1 MARYGERTRLISSDS
16 TQKNIGA
23 WFGQAPP
30 VIPTVDLL
38 IIAGGG
44 SGSYGSYAGAGGGA
58 GGYLEYAS
66 QVLETGASYTV
77 TVGAGGSA
85 PGGNAIGN
93 NGNNSVFGSL
103 SAAIAGGGA
112 GGGTSGAANNGRA
125 GGSGGGGATN
135 DTSGGGVTVGGAGTA
150 GPPRQGYNGGG
161 NGNFTAAPYPSGG
174 GGGAGGVGAT
184 ASGASTSGNGGIGT
198 YTTFGNDIGLATTS
212 GQLSGGNYYYAGGG
226 GGANHL
232 SGTSGTGGLGGGGN
246 GGQYNSS
253 AGVSGTANTGG
264 GGGSG
269 TNNTTAGA
277 GGSGLVVAR
286 YLGDP
291 KAYGGTITS
300 SGGYTYHKF
309 TSSSLFY
316 NSRSLPVGGAS
327 LWLDASDAAT
337 LSLSGSNVNG
347 WLDKSGNIHLFS
359 APSGKEPL
367 YVTNLQNGLPGIRFF
382 PSSAVKY
389 LTNTSLGN
397 WSATPF
403 TAFFVFNSSS
413 SGANYP
419 ALLGRNTLGA
429 FQMGG
434 NNAGPSALSISK
446 IGSATQNSSLLYTG
460 TTADVGVY
468 KATAASSTSVT
479 VQTYKNGTAASATVT
494 QGSLTSTG
502 DKNTIGASV
511 DGTGDSMAPLAYLCE
526 IILYTSA
533 LSDTDRNSVENY
545 LKAKWGTP

>member
-23 WFGQAPP
+23 WFGQAPV
-30 VIPTVDLL
+30 VIATTDIL

-44 SGSYGSYAGAGGGA
+44 SGSSGSYAGGGGGA
-58 GGYLEYAS
+58 GGYLEYMS
-66 QVLETGASYTV
+66 QALETGASYTV
-77 TVGAGGSA
+77 TVGAGGSV
-85 PGGNAIGN
+85 PSNLAIGN
-93 NGNNSVFGSL
+93 NGNNSSFGTL

-112 GGGTSGAANNGRA
+112 GGGASGSANNGRA

-135 DTSGGGVTVGGAGTA
+135 DTSGGGTTVGGAGTV

-161 NGNFTAAPYPSGG
+161 NGTFTAAPYPSGG
-174 GGGAGGVGAT
+174 GGGAGGVGGT
-184 ASGASTSGNGGIGT
+184 APNSTTSGNGGVGT
-198 YTTFGNDIGLATTS
+198 YTTLGNEIGLATTS
-212 GQLSGGNYYYAGGG
+212 GQLSSGNYYYAGGG
-226 GGANHL
+226 AGGNHNG
-232 SGTSGTGGLGGGGN
+232 GTSGTGGLGGGGN
-246 GGQYNSS
+246 GGVYNTS

-269 TNNTTAGA
+269 TLNTLAGA
-277 GGSGLVVAR
+277 GGSGLIVAK

-291 KAYGGTITS
+291 RAYGGTITS

-309 TSSSLFY
+309 TSSSVFY

-327 LWLDASDAAT
+327 LWLDASDAT
-337 LSLSGSNVNG
+337 TVTLSGSNVTA
-347 WLDKSGNIHLFS
+347 WSDKSGNTHNFT

-367 YVTNLQNGLPGIRFF
+367 YVTNSQNGLPGIKFF

-389 LTNTSLGN
+389 LTNTSLSN

-413 SGANYP
+413 SAGNYP
-419 ALLGRNTLGA
+419 ALLGRNTLGG

-434 NNAGPSALSISK
+434 NNAGPSTLSISK
-446 IGSATQNSSLLYTG
+446 IGTATQNSSLSYTG

-468 KATAASSTSVT
+468 KTTAASGTSVT
-479 VQTYKNGTAASATVT
+479 VQTYKNGTAASGTIT

-502 DKNTIGASV
+502 DKNSIGASV
-511 DGTGDSMAPLAYLCE
+511 DGTGDSMAPNAYLCE
-526 IILYTSA
+526 IILYTSE
-533 LSDTDRNSVENY
+533 LSDTDRNKVEGY